1 MYAPVP
7 VYEFCTTT
15 SWSECRFY
23 NSFINRKYFFVAKS
37 TDNYINSFRL
47 AGTSSYPPSF
57 DSNTTFYKTQLYVT
71 QPGNS
76 RYLYQYSNVRTSS
89 PNFASAIYPS
99 TSTKAIQP
107 SIFGSFLETYNTSMI
122 VSVYMAGKK
131 IYVSSRD
138 YGEYRGSFIKVT
150 FSGLT
155 NLKGCSATLKTRTVN
170 MDSPFYC

>member
-1 MYAPVP
+1 
-7 VYEFCTTT
+7 
-15 SWSECRFY
+15 
-23 NSFINRKYFFVAKS
+23 
-37 TDNYINSFRL
+37 
-47 AGTSSYPPSF
+47 
-57 DSNTTFYKTQLYVT
+57 
-71 QPGNS
+71 
-76 RYLYQYSNVRTSS
+76 
-89 PNFASAIYPS
+89 
-99 TSTKAIQP
+99 
-107 SIFGSFLETYNTSMI
+107 MI